1 MLVPK
6 IEGVIVMDLIM
17 FFYTLDYFII
27 KILNLEKLVGK
38 ALKYPEFNKNVEDSD
53 DRMTN
58 LKIKVWHFKWK

>member
-1 MLVPK
+1 MLVTK

-17 FFYTLDYFII
+17 FFFYTLDYFII
-27 KILNLEKLVGK
+27 KILNLEQWVGK

-58 LKIKVWHFKWK
+58 LKIKV